1 MLEFELTHLANFWD
15 ILPHFWYI
23 IILRY
28 ISLPLNYVTLLN
40 SLPKLALF
48 NFIASHY
55 FALSI
60 TAGNF
65 TIFSSFPKSHTTVA
79 CSHTFTKRTNTEVSS
94 FPSRTVFTRLPVK
107 TSQTEMCPLK
117 KKKEGFQVKNNP
129 LHLHIMMH
137 VFHTVLCTYLKPLTK
152 RICWTIKSFFTWW
165 LMSDPGVQRV

>member
-1 MLEFELTHLANFWD
+1 MPKFELTHLANFWD

-48 NFIASHY
+48 NFI
-55 FALSI
+55 
-60 TAGNF
+60 G
-65 TIFSSFPKSHTTVA
+65 
-79 CSHTFTKRTNTEVSS
+79 SHTFTKRTNTEVSS

-117 KKKEGFQVKNNP
+117 KKEGFQVKNNP
-129 LHLHIMMH
+129 LHLNIMMH

-152 RICWTIKSFFTWW
+152 RICRTIESFFT
-165 LMSDPGVQRV
+165 R

>member
-1 MLEFELTHLANFWD
+1 MPKFELTHLANFWD

-117 KKKEGFQVKNNP
+117 KKRGISSKKLPFYTLKSRCMFSILFCV
-129 LHLHIMMH
+129 HILSRWPREF
-137 VFHTVLCTYLKPLTK
+137 VEQSRASLLG
-152 RICWTIKSFFTWW
+152 
-165 LMSDPGVQRV
+165 D

>member
-1 MLEFELTHLANFWD
+1 MLKFELTHLANFWD

-129 LHLHIMMH
+129 
-137 VFHTVLCTYLKPLTK
+137 
-152 RICWTIKSFFTWW
+152 FT
-165 LMSDPGVQRV
+165 P